1 MARKRFV
8 ATDEA
13 RQKVQYMA
21 GIGLQQ
27 EHIAQIVGCA
37 PKTLRRCF
45 RDELDR
51 GIAHAHALVAKCLFN
66 LIKSG
71 NVAATLFYLK
81 TRMGWRESP
90 VPETAMENPRV
101 PKGPPRVVHVWGTG
115 GDAKL

>member
-1 MARKRFV
+1 MARQRFV

-13 RQKVQYMA
+13 RQRVQYMA

-27 EHIAQIVGCA
+27 EHIAKIVGCA

-71 NVAATLFYLK
+71 NVPATLFYLK
-81 TRMGWRESP
+81 TRMGWQEKP
-90 VPETAMENPRV
+90 THEAPTAKPQARKPAQV
-101 PKGPPRVVHVWGTG
+101 IVRRSGA
-115 GDAKL
+115 DARL

>member
-1 MARKRFV
+1 MARQRFV

-13 RQKVQYMA
+13 RQRVQYMA

-27 EHIAQIVGCA
+27 EHIAKIVGCA

-51 GIAHAHALVAKCLFN
+51 GIAHGHALVAKCLFN

-71 NVAATLFYLK
+71 NVPATLFYLK
-81 TRMGWRESP
+81 TRMGWQ
-90 VPETAMENPRV
+90 ENPAREV
-101 PKGPPRVVHVWGTG
+101 PTAKPEAPKAPQQVRLIRRSGA
-115 GDAKL
+115 DARP